1 MKCKKDGAQDGAQM
15 KLFSPGGSHA
25 SPSPQQEKD
34 KEATMTAISGQKLS
48 ELLDLSNPASSYLKT
63 FLASQVFWNKRVT
76 MKWSVKS
83 FAFFQRITTVKTWLK
98 PSSES
103 IKEPWGLSSL
113 TSRKQDTRY
122 HAHNQGSRSFCVFQL
137 RVSVRPID
145 EIGFG
150 LLHTPN
156 AQEPGISAERLVT
169 KDGEPAKIGER
180 AYDKHTGRLA
190 QVGLIQQVQIGLL
203 PTPTTQE
210 PTSTCELTETGRRK
224 TADGDDSHS
233 LNLGRLAGMGLL
245 PTPRKQTANAPSR
258 HGQGGMGLQDLIL
271 LPTPTATSDAKGG
284 CTRPDEKRQNDTLA
298 HAMHSATAAEP
309 GTTSQLNPRFVG
321 EMMGFPPDWTELPF
335 LNGETNQSKP
345 METP

>member
-48 ELLDLSNPASSYLKT
+48 ELLDLSNPASLYLKT

-150 LLHTPN
+150 LLPTIT
-156 AQEPGISAERLVT
+156 ASF
-169 KDGEPAKIGER
+169 GER
-180 AYDKHTGRLA
+180 GGMLNPESNHDTEKAFFQL
-190 QVGLIQQVQIGLL
+190 QQMGLL

-233 LNLGRLAGMGLL
+233 LNLGRMAGMG
-245 PTPRKQTANAPSR
+245 
-258 HGQGGMGLQDLIL
+258 L